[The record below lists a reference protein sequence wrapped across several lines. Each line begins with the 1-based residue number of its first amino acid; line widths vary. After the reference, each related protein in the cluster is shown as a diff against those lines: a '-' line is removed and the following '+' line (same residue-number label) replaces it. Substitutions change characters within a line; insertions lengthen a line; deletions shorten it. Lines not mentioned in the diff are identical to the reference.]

1 LIPPVYMATIE
12 DVRQPPAI
20 GAPLRRREDVRMVAG
35 RAMFASDVRLPGLTH
50 AAVLRSPH
58 AHARIVSVD
67 AAAARAARGVLMV
80 LTFDDIAD
88 VARPIPQVMPHRS
101 LESRTPYPLARG
113 IARYVGE
120 PVAMVVAEDPYL
132 AEDALELIDVEFE
145 PLDAVAVADAA
156 LLPTAPRVHDDVP
169 GNVAGRFGQHVG
181 DVDAALAGAH
191 MVLTD
196 RLTIGRVSAQPLE
209 TRAVTALYRPDAPA
223 ERLTVWCSAQSP
235 HGNLRML
242 ADQLGLPPEKIR
254 VVAPDIG
261 GGFGVKNRFYPEDT
275 LVPLAAMR
283 LGRPVQWIEGRGES
297 FTATYQAREQ
307 AHQVTIGLARDGRI
321 LALHDDFVYDQGA
334 YTPLGVV
341 VPWVTSVSIPGP
353 YRVPNY
359 RVECTM
365 ALTNKTP
372 SAPYRGAGKPQA
384 AFVMERMLDLG
395 ADALGIDRVEIR
407 RRNLL
412 RSEEFPYDTGAT
424 DLDETSVVYDSGQY
438 EACLE
443 RALEL
448 VGHESM
454 ADDRARAERRGLRAG
469 IGTACYVEMTGRGP
483 FEGARV
489 IVAPDGKVRV
499 CCGLSAQGQ
508 SHETMLAQICADS
521 LGVPFDDVT
530 VSLGDT
536 ATIPRSI
543 GTYAARVTVMAGNAV
558 AMAAQKV
565 IDMAGTEEDGRSDGR
580 PLEATCYFECS
591 RPVYAAGTYSVVV
604 EVDPDTGLVRVVRHA
619 LVHDCGVPVNPRV
632 VEGQIQGALTQ
643 GLGAALLE
651 EVHYDEAGQLLTA
664 SLKDY
669 ALPSSLDF
677 PALLVDHVETPSPF
691 NPLGVKGVGEG
702 GTIPAA
708 PAVAAAIEDALDG
721 AVRVRRTPVH
731 PPDVMALLQAAGS

>member
-1 LIPPVYMATIE
+1 
-12 DVRQPPAI
+12 
-20 GAPLRRREDVRMVAG
+20 
-35 RAMFASDVRLPGLTH
+35 
-50 AAVLRSPH
+50 
-58 AHARIVSVD
+58 
-67 AAAARAARGVLMV
+67 
-80 LTFDDIAD
+80 
-88 VARPIPQVMPHRS
+88 
-101 LESRTPYPLARG
+101 
-113 IARYVGE
+113 
-120 PVAMVVAEDPYL
+120 
-132 AEDALELIDVEFE
+132 
-145 PLDAVAVADAA
+145 
-156 LLPTAPRVHDDVP
+156 
-169 GNVAGRFGQHVG
+169 
-181 DVDAALAGAH
+181 
-191 MVLTD
+191 
-196 RLTIGRVSAQPLE
+196 
-209 TRAVTALYRPDAPA
+209 
-223 ERLTVWCSAQSP
+223 
-235 HGNLRML
+235 ML
-242 ADQLGLPPEKIR
+242 ADQLGLPPEQIR

-395 ADALGIDRVEIR
+395 AEALGIDRVEIR

-412 RSEEFPYDTGAT
+412 RPEEFPYDTGAT

-580 PLEATCYFECS
+580 PLEATSYFECS

-619 LVHDCGVPVNPRV
+619 LVHDCGAPVNPRV
-632 VEGQIQGALTQ
+632 VEGQIRGALTQ

-669 ALPSSLDF
+669 ALPGSLDF
-677 PALLVDHVETPSPF
+677 PALLVDHVKTPSPF

-731 PPDVMALLQAAGS
+731 PPDVMALLHAAGS